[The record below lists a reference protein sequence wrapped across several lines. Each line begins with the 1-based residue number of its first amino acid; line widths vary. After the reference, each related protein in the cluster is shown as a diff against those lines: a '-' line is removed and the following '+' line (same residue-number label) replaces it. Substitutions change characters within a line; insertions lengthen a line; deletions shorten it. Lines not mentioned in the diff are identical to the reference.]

1 MTDLIPANE
10 QLRLPGANVE
20 LAPTPRDPI
29 LRDGIA
35 TLYRFRSGSA
45 AAPSRTA
52 PVLLVPS
59 MINRWY
65 VLDLRRG
72 SSVAEACVGAG
83 LDTWL
88 LDWGVPKDED
98 RYFTWEEAVARL
110 DRMVRRVLR
119 VTGAKQV
126 TVLGYCMGAT
136 LASVHAALEPSSY
149 AGFINLLGPLDFS
162 HAGLLG
168 LMTDPRWFDA
178 EVVAQAGNVSAQQ
191 MQAGF
196 TLLRPTQ
203 QVSKLVTLADK
214 IQDPAFRQSYDA
226 LETWASD
233 NIPFPAAAY
242 RTYITQLYQQ
252 NLLIKGQHFVGGRRV
267 DLKQITCPLLTIAAD
282 KDTICPPAAAGALNA
297 AVGSK
302 QTTLVNVP
310 GGHVGAVVGSRAAE
324 KLYPALVGWMRE
336 RSWN

>member
-10 QLRLPGANVE
+10 QLRLPGAEVE
-20 LAPTPRDPI
+20 LAPTPRDVL
-29 LRDGIA
+29 LRDGTA
-35 TLYRFRSGSA
+35 TLYRFRSNVPAG
-45 AAPSRTA
+45 APRTA

-72 SSVAEACVGAG
+72 FSVAEACVAGG

-88 LDWGVPKDED
+88 LDWGVPRDED
-98 RYFTWEEAVARL
+98 RYLTWEEAVQRL

-126 TVLGYCMGAT
+126 TLLGYCMGAT
-136 LASVHAALEPSSY
+136 LSAVHAALEPSRY
-149 AGFINLLGPLDFS
+149 AGFVNLLGPLDFS

-178 EVVAQAGNVSAQQ
+178 ELVAAAGNVSPQQ

-203 QVSKLVTLADK
+203 QLSKIVTLVDK
-214 IQDPAFRQSYDA
+214 AFDPAFRQSFDA

-233 NIPFPAAAY
+233 NIAFPAAAY
-242 RTYITQLYQQ
+242 RTYITELYQQ
-252 NLLIKGQHFVGGRRV
+252 NLLIQGKHYVGGRRV
-267 DLKQITCPLLTIAAD
+267 DLGQITCPLLTISAE

-324 KLYPALVGWMRE
+324 KLYPTLVGWMRE
-336 RSWN
+336 RTWN